1 LLLRTKA
8 DARSYIGILMRTPG
22 QWPSP
27 VIAYTLQPY
36 RCPHSS
42 GYHVGVSRRIQQLI
56 EKGIA
61 HDRTMRNESQ
71 RQAVPGTTAEAGY
84 RLSALRAAI
93 AGGAG
98 SEAQG
103 EPGGCPP
110 MTRSVEIVDRSLAE
124 LFELLMSAAQATQKT
139 RDGLKMR
146 DKDRFAE
153 GIRILTQKFAGMDH
167 AVHAVLMQVDPLS
180 RQLNAAP
187 DGKETIQ

>member
-1 LLLRTKA
+1 
-8 DARSYIGILMRTPG
+8 
-22 QWPSP
+22 
-27 VIAYTLQPY
+27 
-36 RCPHSS
+36 
-42 GYHVGVSRRIQQLI
+42 
-56 EKGIA
+56 
-61 HDRTMRNESQ
+61 
-71 RQAVPGTTAEAGY
+71 
-84 RLSALRAAI
+84 
-93 AGGAG
+93 
-98 SEAQG
+98 
-103 EPGGCPP
+103 